1 MAAGH
6 PANRHGPIMP
16 DLIVIAAGLAFFAL
30 SEGYA
35 LLSDRF

>member
-1 MAAGH
+1 
-6 PANRHGPIMP
+6 MP

-35 LLSDRF
+35 LLCDRF